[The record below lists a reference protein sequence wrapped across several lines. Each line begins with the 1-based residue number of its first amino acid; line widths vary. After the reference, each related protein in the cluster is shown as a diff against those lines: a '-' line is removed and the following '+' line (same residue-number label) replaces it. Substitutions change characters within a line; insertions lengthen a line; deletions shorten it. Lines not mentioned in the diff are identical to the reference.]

1 MQVKKLDYFD
11 KSTYDAIKAKLQQMG
26 RRRRNAVL
34 GERLNIEASRLNR
47 ENVTK
52 VDAKQEGF
60 ALGPKGRFHKAK
72 RLKDPPPWG
81 ETSPNITKKGNL
93 KVTFVSGERGIRTP
107 GTSQCGS
114 FQDCCNRP
122 LYHLSRR
129 PLWAAFLS
137 KAMQR
142 YGVFAKR
149 ANFWRIFSKK
159 SLKKLIFLYFCT
171 HEKGYNSNL
180 VHNFVYECFCSK

>member
-1 MQVKKLDYFD
+1 MEALAPEGSEVSNALAEAERVQVKKLDYFD

-72 RLKDPPPWG
+72 RLKAPR
-81 ETSPNITKKGNL
+81 
-93 KVTFVSGERGIRTP
+93 RGVRHPQT
-107 GTSQCGS
+107 
-114 FQDCCNRP
+114 
-122 LYHLSRR
+122 
-129 PLWAAFLS
+129 
-137 KAMQR
+137 
-142 YGVFAKR
+142 
-149 ANFWRIFSKK
+149 
-159 SLKKLIFLYFCT
+159 
-171 HEKGYNSNL
+171 
-180 VHNFVYECFCSK
+180 

>member
-1 MQVKKLDYFD
+1 MEALAPEGSEVSNALAEEERVQVKKLDYFD

-72 RLKDPPPWG
+72 RLKAPPPWG

-93 KVTFVSGERGIRTP
+93 VTFVSGERGI
-107 GTSQCGS
+107 
-114 FQDCCNRP
+114 
-122 LYHLSRR
+122 L
-129 PLWAAFLS
+129 
-137 KAMQR
+137 
-142 YGVFAKR
+142 
-149 ANFWRIFSKK
+149 
-159 SLKKLIFLYFCT
+159 
-171 HEKGYNSNL
+171 
-180 VHNFVYECFCSK
+180 FVC

>member
-1 MQVKKLDYFD
+1 MEALAPEGSEVSNALAEAERVQVKKLDYFD

-72 RLKDPPPWG
+72 RLKGKHPM
-81 ETSPNITKKGNL
+81 SY
-93 KVTFVSGERGIRTP
+93 S
-107 GTSQCGS
+107 
-114 FQDCCNRP
+114 
-122 LYHLSRR
+122 LSDAYIQ
-129 PLWAAFLS
+129 P
-137 KAMQR
+137 
-142 YGVFAKR
+142 
-149 ANFWRIFSKK
+149 KK
-159 SLKKLIFLYFCT
+159 SRGMKM
-171 HEKGYNSNL
+171 
-180 VHNFVYECFCSK
+180 